1 MALIRRV
8 SRHPDITVALRM
20 APENNQP
27 LDYYLLPR
35 IDIAVPRLR
44 LAKRNGFWL
53 DTYRFDSLD
62 PFFRISARSRLRI
75 AI

>member
-1 MALIRRV
+1 LR
-8 SRHPDITVALRM
+8 PDITVALRM
-20 APENNQP
+20 GPENEQP

-35 IDIAVPRLR
+35 LDFAVPRLR
-44 LAKRNGFWL
+44 LAQRNGICL

-75 AI
+75 AL